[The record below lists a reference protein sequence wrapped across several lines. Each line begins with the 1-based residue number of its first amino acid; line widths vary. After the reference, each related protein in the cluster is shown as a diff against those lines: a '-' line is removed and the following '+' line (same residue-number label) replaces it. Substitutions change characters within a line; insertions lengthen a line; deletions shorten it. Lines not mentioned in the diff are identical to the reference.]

1 VAAVQLR
8 QYQVEA
14 GAGALIAEC
23 GLANADLGDCGVTI
37 EICRLSIGIVDWDC
51 RLGLSIF
58 DWDCRLWICAAN
70 RQIAKSPNRQIA
82 KSPNRQ
88 IAKSPIA
95 NRQSPIEQ
103 IVNPNRKSTFSIV
116 SQQSLK
122 SAIASRQSAI

>member
-1 VAAVQLR
+1 
-8 QYQVEA
+8 
-14 GAGALIAEC
+14 
-23 GLANADLGDCGVTI
+23 LG
-37 EICRLSIGIVDWDC
+37 LSIGIVDWDC
-51 RLGLSIF
+51 RLGLSIGVVDF
-58 DWDCRLWICAAN
+58 RLGLPIVDLRC
-70 RQIAKSPNRQIA
+70 QSPNRQIA

>member
-1 VAAVQLR
+1 LSIVDWDCR
-8 QYQVEA
+8 
-14 GAGALIAEC
+14 
-23 GLANADLGDCGVTI
+23 LG
-37 EICRLSIGIVDWDC
+37 LSIGVVDWDC

-82 KSPNRQ
+82 KSPNPQ
-88 IAKSPIA
+88 IA